1 MANAFSSFM
10 NITGNATADLAGG
23 FGAGAQYGGD
33 QLQNDLTDEEK
44 KRRKLLQQQGSM
56 TSGSALGGLS
66 VPALFGNYGR

>member
-1 MANAFSSFM
+1 MATNAFSTFT
-10 NITGNATADLAGG
+10 NLTGTATADLAGG
-23 FGAGAQYGGD
+23 FGGD
-33 QLQNDLTDEEK
+33 QLQSDLTDEEK